1 MATWRVLSVAGVTAV
16 LAAGLVSGCGSEDSE
31 TTSPDGGAVTVPD
44 PSKTTPE
51 EPEPEETGAEEVE
64 PDVEGIGIDEAT
76 QIAIDEF
83 GGVLDSVE
91 SDDHDGIPVW
101 EVELDDTDLGM
112 DLEIMV
118 DKDTGEILHY
128 EED

>member
-1 MATWRVLSVAGVTAV
+1 MGSPRVLGAAAGAAV
-16 LAAGLVSGCGSEDSE
+16 LAAGLVTGCGSDDSE
-31 TTSPDGGAVTVPD
+31 TPNPDGGAVTVPD
-44 PSKTTPE
+44 PSQTTPQ

-64 PDVEGIGIDEAT
+64 PDVEGIGMDEAT

-83 GGVLDSVE
+83 GGVLESVE

-112 DLEIMV
+112 DLEVLV